1 MHTTKNMKETETR
14 TMTDRVPESL
24 LGLSYYAVT
33 DKGDRPYNEDAWGHA
48 SCGTLVTFVV
58 SDGVGGQPG
67 GDLASSMVVERVR
80 QDAKAP
86 RRSVPNKCGQATA
99 LLKTRCE
106 STNPSIL

>member
-48 SCGTLVTFVV
+48 SCAARLSRSWFRMGLEV
-58 SDGVGGQPG
+58 SQEGIWRPVWSLSGC
-67 GDLASSMVVERVR
+67 
-80 QDAKAP
+80 AKTP
-86 RRSVPNKCGQATA
+86 RRQGAQF
-99 LLKTRCE
+99 R
-106 STNPSIL
+106 TNADRLPRY